1 MRLRCGL
8 VLTRLATCTIREIHA
23 AIKLKFIYRPAAD
36 ASDSAMLVSLRS
48 GYVRYHDN
56 ARP

>member
-1 MRLRCGL
+1 MRLRRGL
-8 VLTRLATCTIREIHA
+8 VLARLATCTIREINA
-23 AIKLKFIYRPAAD
+23 AIKLKLTYCPAAD

-48 GYVRYHDN
+48 GYVHYHDN

>member
-1 MRLRCGL
+1 MRLRRSL
-8 VLTRLATCTIREIHA
+8 VLARLATCTIREINA
-23 AIKLKFIYRPAAD
+23 AIKLKLIYCAAAN

-48 GYVRYHDN
+48 GYVGYHDN